1 MQSGLQNKKEIR
13 KRIREA
19 RNCLTEMEVEIRSD
33 LICRRIL
40 SLPEYKEA
48 ESVLCYMAFRNE
60 VDLKNIMSTSWRE
73 GKKIYLP
80 RMDAGTGQMEFY
92 LHTPQNGLP
101 VNAMGIREPSPDR
114 PTFPEFCKEGERV
127 LMVMPGV
134 VFDRERRR
142 LGYGG
147 GFYDRYLAE
156 MAPDLKE
163 KTSRMQINR
172 DGNETMIY
180 LTTLAAAYELQLVK
194 DPLPEEETD
203 IRPDILVT
211 EENIYR

>member
-33 LICRRIL
+33 FICRRIL

-60 VDLKNIMSTSWRE
+60 VDLKYIMSTSWQE
-73 GKKIYLP
+73 EKKIYLP
-80 RMDAGTGQMEFY
+80 RMDAGTVRMEFY
-92 LHTPQNGLP
+92 LHTPQDDLP

-114 PTFPEFCKEGERV
+114 PTFPELCKEGERV

-156 MAPDLKE
+156 MTPDLTE
-163 KTSRMQINR
+163 KTSRMQINS
-172 DGNETMIY
+172 ETMIY

>member
-1 MQSGLQNKKEIR
+1 MSSMQSGLQNKKEIR

-33 LICRRIL
+33 FICRRIL

-60 VDLKNIMSTSWRE
+60 VDLKSIMSTSWRE

-80 RMDAGTGQMEFY
+80 RMDAGTGRMEFY
-92 LHTPQNGLP
+92 LHTPQDDLP

-114 PTFPEFCKEGERV
+114 PTFPELCKEGERV

-156 MAPDLKE
+156 MTPDLTE
-163 KTSRMQINR
+163 KTSRMQINS
-172 DGNETMIY
+172 ETMIC

>member
-40 SLPEYKEA
+40 SLSEYKEA

-60 VDLKNIMSTSWRE
+60 VDLKSIMSTSWRE

-80 RMDAGTGQMEFY
+80 RMDAGTGQMECD
-92 LHTPQNGLP
+92 LHTPQDDLP

-156 MAPDLKE
+156 MAPDLKD
-163 KTSRMQINR
+163 KTSRMHINR

>member
-60 VDLKNIMSTSWRE
+60 VDLKYIMSTSWRE

-92 LHTPQNGLP
+92 LHTPQDDLP

-156 MAPDLKE
+156 MTPDLKE
-163 KTSRMQINR
+163 KTSRMQINS
-172 DGNETMIY
+172 ETMIY

>member
-60 VDLKNIMSTSWRE
+60 VDLKYIMSTSWRE

-92 LHTPQNGLP
+92 LHTPQDDLP

-114 PTFPEFCKEGERV
+114 PTFPESCKEGERV

-156 MAPDLKE
+156 MTPDLKE
-163 KTSRMQINR
+163 KTSRMQINS
-172 DGNETMIY
+172 ETMIY

>member
-60 VDLKNIMSTSWRE
+60 VDLKNIMSTSWRDR
-73 GKKIYLP
+73 KKIYLP
-80 RMDAGTGQMEFY
+80 RMDAGTGRMEFY
-92 LHTPQNGLP
+92 LHTPQDDLP

-114 PTFPEFCKEGERV
+114 PTFPELCKEGERV

-156 MAPDLKE
+156 MTPDLSE
-163 KTSRMQINR
+163 KTSRMQIKR
-172 DGNETMIY
+172 DGNETMIC

>member
-33 LICRRIL
+33 FICRRIL

-60 VDLKNIMSTSWRE
+60 VDLKNIMSTSWQE
-73 GKKIYLP
+73 GKKTYLP

-92 LHTPQNGLP
+92 LHTPQDDLP

-114 PTFPEFCKEGERV
+114 PTFPELCKEGERV

-156 MAPDLKE
+156 MTPDLTE
-163 KTSRMQINR
+163 KTSRMQINS
-172 DGNETMIY
+172 ETMIY

>member
-40 SLPEYKEA
+40 SLSEYKEA

-60 VDLKNIMSTSWRE
+60 VDLKSIMSTSWRE

-92 LHTPQNGLP
+92 LHTPQDDLP

-163 KTSRMQINR
+163 KTSRMHINR